1 MNKQDKISAIIDNHL
16 ETARDIAINEV
27 IRMARQLMRNHKN
40 LHEFIIAMGSY
51 FFIDDNNDTIETTDQ
66 LMNKSYEYYTVDSFK
81 YFKPLNDF
89 ISKWD
94 DTLKLTGE
102 GIRFTADGEIITD
115 W

>member
-1 MNKQDKISAIIDNHL
+1 
-16 ETARDIAINEV
+16 
-27 IRMARQLMRNHKN
+27 
-40 LHEFIIAMGSY
+40 
-51 FFIDDNNDTIETTDQ
+51 
-66 LMNKSYEYYTVDSFK
+66 MNKSYEYYTVDSFK